1 MDKFAQ
7 KGSFCSKIGKMNTK
21 IELDIMQLIL
31 VPNLILKR
39 WVVFNVLNI
48 FLKNDIF
55 DLEQK
60 T

>member
-1 MDKFAQ
+1 
-7 KGSFCSKIGKMNTK
+7 MNTK